1 MDESC
6 IRMDVKVSSRG
17 AGGKLMTAI
26 LDIIKR
32 RLIRGTVEHIYIRHA
47 LVHIGCA
54 WAIAKEEMTTMRL
67 IL

>member
-6 IRMDVKVSSRG
+6 IRMDGNVSYRG

-32 RLIRGTVEHIYIRHA
+32 RLIRGTVEQIYIRHA

-54 WAIAKEEMTTMRL
+54 
-67 IL
+67 

>member
-6 IRMDVKVSSRG
+6 IRMDGNVSSRG

-32 RLIRGTVEHIYIRHA
+32 RLIRGTVEQIYIRHA

-54 WAIAKEEMTTMRL
+54 WAITKEEITAMRL